1 MSYRTYVMC
10 CIVYMLYILLY
21 VKIVLHTISSEYFYH
36 DIHIFLNLKG
46 SKQFCLFFF
55 VCLFILLYRCL
66 VTCSFI
72 LPMNKLELN
81 TRHSICSLIFG
92 DRESHC
98 MTGTQESVC
107 LSTPIPCWVYR
118 HVPPCQVFMSVPGIQ
133 LRSSYLQGKHFTH

>member
-81 TRHSICSLIFG
+81 TRHSIRSLIFG

-98 MTGTQESVC
+98 MTRNPGIC
-107 LSTPIPCWVYR
+107 LSVHPYPMLGLQTCPTL
-118 HVPPCQVFMSVPGIQ
+118 PGFYVGT
-133 LRSSYLQGKHFTH
+133 RDST